1 MEFKLD
7 QFQIDAVESINKDF
21 NVLVVAPTGSGK
33 TYIAEKAIEK
43 YTKQNQKVIYTTPIK
58 ALSNQKYNDFRELNL
73 DTGLLTG
80 DRSLNPESELIVA
93 TTEILRNMIYS
104 NDKRLEKIGLI
115 VLDEVHYLADTER
128 GTTWEEIIIHAPQNI
143 KFLFLSATIR
153 NKEEF
158 HNWIVSLRGKTSL
171 IHSNIRPVPLEIS
184 LVGVNPHNEQLKII
198 KSSKDKRNNKIFK
211 FEKQYKKYKRPHLGF
226 QLDYLNLNKLTP
238 SIFFYFSRDR
248 VETKA
253 RQAATNRKKIKKA
266 EELKDIFNQVFSSLD
281 SSQFE
286 LLNLDE
292 LLWMW
297 VRGIG
302 YHHAGLAPIVKEFVE
317 YLFLNRYINFLFA
330 TETLSL
336 GLNLP
341 AKSIVIDR
349 LYKFDGIKTRLINQ
363 SEFLQLTGRAGRRG
377 IDVKGFAF
385 VNYDRNI
392 ENFWYNNL
400 FTLKSSNLKSAYSI
414 SYSSILNM
422 LNKYSLDEAVELL
435 EKSFF
440 AYQNNFN
447 TKKLENTFTSKLEV
461 LNKLNFTDKNK
472 KSLVLTDTYRDN
484 LIVGIELLD
493 AEFSK
498 DMNFYLMLICS
509 GLSTTRHE
517 YSLNDIYQDTF
528 IKFQIME
535 EKINKL
541 ESFAGVKKNISID
554 IGWFSIFN
562 EYLHSGDI
570 ESVIAKFNISVGD
583 FIRAGKEAS
592 ELSTKLYN
600 IYGINEFK
608 MISNLFNDEL
618 IQKTMR

>member
-1 MEFKLD
+1 MTFNLD
-7 QFQIDAVESINKDF
+7 KFQIQAIDSINKDF

-43 YTKQNQKVIYTTPIK
+43 YTKQNQNVIYTTPIK
-58 ALSNQKYNDFRELNL
+58 ALSNQKYNDFTNLNI

-80 DRSLNPESELIVA
+80 DRSIKPDSELIVA

-104 NDKRLEKIGLI
+104 NDERLKQIGLI
-115 VLDEVHYLADTER
+115 VLDEVHYLSDSER
-128 GTTWEEIIIHAPQNI
+128 GTTWEEIIIHAPKNI

-158 HNWIVSLRGKTSL
+158 HNWIVSLRGKTAL
-171 IHSNIRPVPLEIS
+171 VYSNVRPVPLEIS
-184 LVGVNPHNEQLKII
+184 LVGLNPHNDQLKII

-211 FEKQYKKYKRPHLGF
+211 FEKQYRKYKRPHLGF
-226 QLDYLNLNKLTP
+226 QLDYLDNKQLTP

-253 RQAATNRKKIKKA
+253 RQATTNRKKIKEA
-266 EELKDIFNQVFSSLD
+266 EEVRKLFNNVFDSLD
-281 SSQFE
+281 SVEYE

-297 VRGIG
+297 VRGVG
-302 YHHAGLAPIVKEFVE
+302 YHHAGLAPIVKEFIE
-317 YLFLNRYINFLFA
+317 YLFLNRFIKYLFA

-349 LYKFDGIKTRLINQ
+349 LYKFDGVKTRLINQ

-377 IDVKGFAF
+377 IDTKGFAF
-385 VNYDRNI
+385 INYDRNI

-400 FTLKSSNLKSAYSI
+400 FTLKSSNLNSAYSV

-422 LNKYSLDEAVELL
+422 LSKYSLNEAVELL
-435 EKSFF
+435 ENSFF

-447 TKKLENTFTSKLEV
+447 IKNLKKTFTSKLEV
-461 LNKLNFTDKNK
+461 LELLKFKDNNK
-472 KSLVLTDTYRDN
+472 KSIVLTETYRDN
-484 LIVGIELLD
+484 LIVGLELLEND
-493 AEFSK
+493 FNK
-498 DMNFYLMLICS
+498 DMNFYLMLVCS
-509 GLSTTRHE
+509 GLSTTRQVL
-517 YSLNDIYQDTF
+517 SLNDIYMDTYV
-528 IKFQIME
+528 KFQIME
-535 EKINKL
+535 EKINKM
-541 ESFAGVKKNISID
+541 ESFAGVKNTTSIE

-562 EYLHSGDI
+562 EYLHSQDI
-570 ESVIAKFNISVGD
+570 ELVLTKFNISIGD

-592 ELSTKLYN
+592 ELSTKLFN
-600 IYGINEFK
+600 IYKLKEFK
-608 MISNLFNDEL
+608 IISDMFSNEL

>member
-1 MEFKLD
+1 MTFNLD
-7 QFQIDAVESINKDF
+7 KFQIQAIDSINKDF

-43 YTKQNQKVIYTTPIK
+43 YTKQNQNVIYTTPIK
-58 ALSNQKYNDFRELNL
+58 ALSNQKYNDFTNLNI

-80 DRSLNPESELIVA
+80 DRSIKPDSELIVA

-104 NDKRLEKIGLI
+104 NDERLKQIGLI
-115 VLDEVHYLADTER
+115 VLDEVHYLSDSER
-128 GTTWEEIIIHAPQNI
+128 GTTWEEIIIHAPKNI

-158 HNWIVSLRGKTSL
+158 HNWIVSLRGKTAL
-171 IHSNIRPVPLEIS
+171 VYSNIRPVPLEIS
-184 LVGVNPHNEQLKII
+184 LVGLNPHNDQLKII

-211 FEKQYKKYKRPHLGF
+211 FEKQYRKYKRPHLGF
-226 QLDYLNLNKLTP
+226 QLDYLDNKQLTP

-253 RQAATNRKKIKKA
+253 RQATTNRKKIKEA
-266 EELKDIFNQVFSSLD
+266 EEVRKLFNNVFDSLD
-281 SSQFE
+281 SVEYE

-297 VRGIG
+297 VRGVG
-302 YHHAGLAPIVKEFVE
+302 YHHAGLAPIVKEFIE
-317 YLFLNRYINFLFA
+317 YLFLNRFIKYLFA

-349 LYKFDGIKTRLINQ
+349 LYKFDGVKTRLINQ

-377 IDVKGFAF
+377 IDTKGFAF
-385 VNYDRNI
+385 INYDRNI

-400 FTLKSSNLKSAYSI
+400 FTLKSSNLNSAYSV

-422 LNKYSLDEAVELL
+422 LSKYSLNEAVELL
-435 EKSFF
+435 ENSFF

-447 TKKLENTFTSKLEV
+447 IKSLKKTFTSKLEV
-461 LNKLNFTDKNK
+461 LELLKFKDNNK
-472 KSLVLTDTYRDN
+472 KSIVLTETYRDN
-484 LIVGIELLD
+484 LIVGLELLEN
-493 AEFSK
+493 EFNK
-498 DMNFYLMLICS
+498 DMNFYLMLVCS
-509 GLSTTRHE
+509 GLSTTRQVL
-517 YSLNDIYQDTF
+517 SLNDIYMDTYV
-528 IKFQIME
+528 KFQIME
-535 EKINKL
+535 EKINKM
-541 ESFAGVKKNISID
+541 ESFAGVKNTTSIE

-562 EYLHSGDI
+562 EYLHSQDI
-570 ESVIAKFNISVGD
+570 ELVLTKFNISIGD

-592 ELSTKLYN
+592 ELSTKLFN
-600 IYGINEFK
+600 IYKLKEFK
-608 MISNLFNDEL
+608 IISDMFSNEL

>member
-1 MEFKLD
+1 MTFNVDK
-7 QFQIDAVESINKDF
+7 FQTQAIDSINKDF

-43 YTKQNQKVIYTTPIK
+43 YTKQNQNVIYTTPIK
-58 ALSNQKYNDFRELNL
+58 ALSNQKYNDFTNLNI

-80 DRSLNPESELIVA
+80 DRSIKPDSELIVA

-104 NDKRLEKIGLI
+104 NDERLKEIGLI
-115 VLDEVHYLADTER
+115 VLDEVHYLSDSER
-128 GTTWEEIIIHAPQNI
+128 GTTWEEIIIHAPKNI

-158 HNWIVSLRGKTSL
+158 HNWIVSLRGKTAL
-171 IHSNIRPVPLEIS
+171 VYSNIRPVPLEIS
-184 LVGVNPHNEQLKII
+184 LVGLNPHNDQLKII

-211 FEKQYKKYKRPHLGF
+211 FEKQYRKYKRPHLGF
-226 QLDYLNLNKLTP
+226 QLDYLDNKQLTP

-253 RQAATNRKKIKKA
+253 RQATTNRKKIKEA
-266 EELKDIFNQVFSSLD
+266 EEVRKLFNNVFDSLD
-281 SSQFE
+281 SVEYE

-297 VRGIG
+297 VRGVG
-302 YHHAGLAPIVKEFVE
+302 YHHAGLAPIVKEFIE
-317 YLFLNRYINFLFA
+317 YLFLNRFIKYLFA

-349 LYKFDGIKTRLINQ
+349 LYKFDGVKTRLINQ

-377 IDVKGFAF
+377 IDTKGFAF
-385 VNYDRNI
+385 INYDRNI

-400 FTLKSSNLKSAYSI
+400 FTLKSSNLNSAYSV

-422 LNKYSLDEAVELL
+422 LSKYSLNEAVELL
-435 EKSFF
+435 ENSFF

-447 TKKLENTFTSKLEV
+447 IKNLKKTFTSKLEV
-461 LNKLNFTDKNK
+461 LELLKYKDNNK
-472 KSLVLTDTYRDN
+472 KSIVLTETYRDN
-484 LIVGIELLD
+484 LIVGLELLEN
-493 AEFSK
+493 EFNK
-498 DMNFYLMLICS
+498 DMNFYLMLVCS
-509 GLSTTRHE
+509 GLSTTRQVL
-517 YSLNDIYQDTF
+517 SLNDIYMDTYV
-528 IKFQIME
+528 KFQIME
-535 EKINKL
+535 EKINKM
-541 ESFAGVKKNISID
+541 ESFAGVKNTTSIE

-562 EYLHSGDI
+562 EYLHSQDI
-570 ESVIAKFNISVGD
+570 ELVLTKFNISIGD

-592 ELSTKLYN
+592 ELSTKLFN
-600 IYGINEFK
+600 IYKLKEFK
-608 MISNLFNDEL
+608 IISDMFSNEL

>member
-1 MEFKLD
+1 MTFNLD
-7 QFQIDAVESINKDF
+7 KFQIQAIDSINKDF

-43 YTKQNQKVIYTTPIK
+43 YTKQNQNVIYTTPIK
-58 ALSNQKYNDFRELNL
+58 ALSNQKYNDFTNLNI

-80 DRSLNPESELIVA
+80 DRSIKPDSELIVA

-104 NDKRLEKIGLI
+104 NDERLKQIGLI
-115 VLDEVHYLADTER
+115 VLDEVHYLSDSER
-128 GTTWEEIIIHAPQNI
+128 GTTWEEIIIHAPKNI

-158 HNWIVSLRGKTSL
+158 HNWIVSLRGKTAL
-171 IHSNIRPVPLEIS
+171 VYSNIRPVPLEIS
-184 LVGVNPHNEQLKII
+184 LVGLNPHNDQLKII

-211 FEKQYKKYKRPHLGF
+211 FEKQYRKYKRPHLGF
-226 QLDYLNLNKLTP
+226 QLDYLDNKQLTP

-253 RQAATNRKKIKKA
+253 RQATTNRKKIKEA
-266 EELKDIFNQVFSSLD
+266 EEVRKLFNNVFDSLD
-281 SSQFE
+281 SVEYE

-297 VRGIG
+297 VRGVG
-302 YHHAGLAPIVKEFVE
+302 YHHAGLAPIVKEFIE
-317 YLFLNRYINFLFA
+317 YLFLNRFIKYLFA

-349 LYKFDGIKTRLINQ
+349 LYKFDGVKTRLINQ

-377 IDVKGFAF
+377 IDTKGFAF
-385 VNYDRNI
+385 INYDRNI

-400 FTLKSSNLKSAYSI
+400 FTLKSSKLNSAYSV

-422 LNKYSLDEAVELL
+422 LSKYSLNEAVELL
-435 EKSFF
+435 ENSFF

-447 TKKLENTFTSKLEV
+447 IKNLKKTFTSKLEV
-461 LNKLNFTDKNK
+461 LELLKFKDNNK
-472 KSLVLTDTYRDN
+472 KSIVLTETYRDN
-484 LIVGIELLD
+484 LIVGLELLEN
-493 AEFSK
+493 EFNK
-498 DMNFYLMLICS
+498 DMNFYLMLVCS
-509 GLSTTRHE
+509 GLSTTRQVL
-517 YSLNDIYQDTF
+517 SLNDIYMDTYV
-528 IKFQIME
+528 KFQIME
-535 EKINKL
+535 EKINKM
-541 ESFAGVKKNISID
+541 ESFAGVKNTTSIE

-562 EYLHSGDI
+562 EYLHSQDI
-570 ESVIAKFNISVGD
+570 ELVLTKFNISIGD

-592 ELSTKLYN
+592 ELSTKLFN
-600 IYGINEFK
+600 IYKLKEFK
-608 MISNLFNDEL
+608 IISDMFSNEL

>member
-1 MEFKLD
+1 MSINLD
-7 QFQIDAVESINKDF
+7 KFQIQAIDSINKDF

-43 YTKQNQKVIYTTPIK
+43 YTKQNQNVIYTTPIK
-58 ALSNQKYNDFRELNL
+58 ALSNQKYNDFTKLNM

-80 DRSLNPESELIVA
+80 DRTIQPDSELIVA

-104 NDKRLEKIGLI
+104 NDKRLKKIGLI
-115 VLDEVHYLADTER
+115 VLDEVHYLSDSER
-128 GTTWEEIIIHAPQNI
+128 GTTWEEIIIHSPKNI

-158 HNWIVSLRGKTSL
+158 HNWIVSIRGKTTL
-171 IHSNIRPVPLEIS
+171 IYSDIRPVPLEIS
-184 LVGVNPHNEQLKII
+184 LVGLNPHNEQLKII

-226 QLDYLNLNKLTP
+226 QLDYLENKKLTP

-253 RQAATNRKKIKKA
+253 RQATTNRKKIKEA
-266 EELKDIFNQVFSSLD
+266 NEVRDLFDNVFNSLD
-281 SSQFE
+281 SIQYE

-297 VRGIG
+297 VRGVG
-302 YHHAGLAPIVKEFVE
+302 YHHAGLAPIVKEFIE
-317 YLFLNRYINFLFA
+317 YLFLNRYIKYLFA

-349 LYKFDGIKTRLINQ
+349 LYKFDGVKTRLINQ

-377 IDVKGFAF
+377 IDTKGFAF

-400 FTLKSSNLKSAYSI
+400 FTLKSSNLNSAYSV

-422 LNKYSLDEAVELL
+422 ISKYSLNEAIELL
-435 EKSFF
+435 ENSFF

-447 TKKLENTFTSKLEV
+447 IKNLKKTFTSKLEV
-461 LNKLNFTDKNK
+461 LELLNFKNNNK
-472 KSLVLTDTYRDN
+472 KSIVLTETYRDK
-484 LIVGIELLD
+484 LIVGLELLEND
-493 AEFSK
+493 FTK
-498 DMNFYLMLICS
+498 DMNFYLMLVCS
-509 GLSTTRHE
+509 GLSTTRHDL
-517 YSLNDIYQDTF
+517 SLNDIYLDTY

-535 EKINKL
+535 EKINKM
-541 ESFAGVKKNISID
+541 ESFAGVKKVTSIE

-562 EYLHSGDI
+562 EYLHSEDI
-570 ESVIAKFNISVGD
+570 ELVLSKFNISIGD

-592 ELSTKLYN
+592 ELSTKLFN
-600 IYGINEFK
+600 IYKFKEFK
-608 MISNLFNDEL
+608 IISDMFNNEL

>member
-1 MEFKLD
+1 MTFNLD
-7 QFQIDAVESINKDF
+7 KFQTQAIDSINKDF

-43 YTKQNQKVIYTTPIK
+43 YTKQNQNVIYTTPIK
-58 ALSNQKYNDFRELNL
+58 ALSNQKYNDFTNLNI

-80 DRSLNPESELIVA
+80 DRSIKPDSELIVA

-104 NDKRLEKIGLI
+104 NDERLKQIGLI
-115 VLDEVHYLADTER
+115 VLDEVHYLSDSER
-128 GTTWEEIIIHAPQNI
+128 GTTWEEIIIHAPKNI

-158 HNWIVSLRGKTSL
+158 HNWIVSLRGKTAL
-171 IHSNIRPVPLEIS
+171 VYSNIRPVPLEIS
-184 LVGVNPHNEQLKII
+184 LVGLNPHNDQLKII

-211 FEKQYKKYKRPHLGF
+211 FEKQYRKYKRPHLGF
-226 QLDYLNLNKLTP
+226 QLDYLDNKQLTP

-253 RQAATNRKKIKKA
+253 RQATTNRKKIKEA
-266 EELKDIFNQVFSSLD
+266 EEVRKLFNNVFDSLD
-281 SSQFE
+281 SVEYE

-297 VRGIG
+297 VRGVG
-302 YHHAGLAPIVKEFVE
+302 YHHAGLAPIVKEFIE
-317 YLFLNRYINFLFA
+317 YLFLNRFIKYLFA

-349 LYKFDGIKTRLINQ
+349 LYKFDGVKTRLINQ

-377 IDVKGFAF
+377 IDTKGFAF
-385 VNYDRNI
+385 INYDRNI

-400 FTLKSSNLKSAYSI
+400 FTLKSSNLNSAYSV

-422 LNKYSLDEAVELL
+422 LSKYSLNEAVELS
-435 EKSFF
+435 ENSFF

-447 TKKLENTFTSKLEV
+447 IKNLKKTFTSKLEV
-461 LNKLNFTDKNK
+461 LELLKFKDNNK
-472 KSLVLTDTYRDN
+472 KSIVLTETYRDN
-484 LIVGIELLD
+484 LIVGLELLEN
-493 AEFSK
+493 EFNK
-498 DMNFYLMLICS
+498 DMNFYLMLVCS
-509 GLSTTRHE
+509 GLSTTRQVL
-517 YSLNDIYQDTF
+517 SLNDIYMDTYV
-528 IKFQIME
+528 KFQIME
-535 EKINKL
+535 EKINKM
-541 ESFAGVKKNISID
+541 ESFAGVKNTTSIE

-562 EYLHSGDI
+562 EYLHSQDI
-570 ESVIAKFNISVGD
+570 ELVLTKFNISIGD

-592 ELSTKLYN
+592 ELSTKLFN
-600 IYGINEFK
+600 IYKLKEFK
-608 MISNLFNDEL
+608 IISDMFSNEL

>member
-1 MEFKLD
+1 MTFNLD
-7 QFQIDAVESINKDF
+7 KFQTQAIDSINKDF

-43 YTKQNQKVIYTTPIK
+43 YTKQNQNVIYTTPIK
-58 ALSNQKYNDFRELNL
+58 ALSNQKYNDFTNLNI

-80 DRSLNPESELIVA
+80 DRSIKPDSELIVA

-104 NDKRLEKIGLI
+104 NDERLKQIGLI
-115 VLDEVHYLADTER
+115 VLDEVHYLSDSER
-128 GTTWEEIIIHAPQNI
+128 GTTWEEIIIHAPKNI

-158 HNWIVSLRGKTSL
+158 HNWIVSLRGKTAL
-171 IHSNIRPVPLEIS
+171 VYSNIRPVPLEIS
-184 LVGVNPHNEQLKII
+184 LVGLNPHNDQLKII

-211 FEKQYKKYKRPHLGF
+211 FEKQYRKYKRPHLGF
-226 QLDYLNLNKLTP
+226 QLDYLDNKQLTP

-253 RQAATNRKKIKKA
+253 RQATTNRKKIKEA
-266 EELKDIFNQVFSSLD
+266 EEVRKLFNNVFDSLD
-281 SSQFE
+281 SVEYE

-297 VRGIG
+297 VRGVG
-302 YHHAGLAPIVKEFVE
+302 YHHAGLAPIVKEFIE
-317 YLFLNRYINFLFA
+317 YLFLNRFIKYLFA

-349 LYKFDGIKTRLINQ
+349 LYKFDGVKTRLINQ

-377 IDVKGFAF
+377 IDTKGFAF
-385 VNYDRNI
+385 INYDRNI

-400 FTLKSSNLKSAYSI
+400 FTLKSSNLNSAYSV

-422 LNKYSLDEAVELL
+422 LSKYSLNEAVELL
-435 EKSFF
+435 ENSFF

-447 TKKLENTFTSKLEV
+447 IKNLKKTFTSKLEV
-461 LNKLNFTDKNK
+461 LELLKFKDNNK
-472 KSLVLTDTYRDN
+472 KSIVLTETYRDN
-484 LIVGIELLD
+484 LIVGLELLEN
-493 AEFSK
+493 EFNK
-498 DMNFYLMLICS
+498 DMNFYLMLVCS
-509 GLSTTRHE
+509 GLSTTRQIL
-517 YSLNDIYQDTF
+517 SLNDIYMDTYV
-528 IKFQIME
+528 KFQIME
-535 EKINKL
+535 EKINKM
-541 ESFAGVKKNISID
+541 ESFAGVKNTTSIE

-562 EYLHSGDI
+562 EYLHSQDI
-570 ESVIAKFNISVGD
+570 ELVLTKFNISIGD

-592 ELSTKLYN
+592 ELSTKLFN
-600 IYGINEFK
+600 IYKLKEFK
-608 MISNLFNDEL
+608 IISDMFSNEL

>member
-266 EELKDIFNQVFSSLD
+266 EELRDIFNQVFSSLD
-281 SSQFE
+281 SSQYE

-541 ESFAGVKKNISID
+541 ESFAGVKKNISVD

-618 IQKTMR
+618 IQKTMK

>member
-1 MEFKLD
+1 MTFNLD
-7 QFQIDAVESINKDF
+7 KFQTQAIDSINKDF

-43 YTKQNQKVIYTTPIK
+43 YTKQNQNVIYTTPIK
-58 ALSNQKYNDFRELNL
+58 ALSNQKYNDFTKLNIE
-73 DTGLLTG
+73 TGLLTG
-80 DRSLNPESELIVA
+80 DRSIKPDSELIVA

-104 NDKRLEKIGLI
+104 NDERLKQIGLI
-115 VLDEVHYLADTER
+115 VLDEVHYLSDSER
-128 GTTWEEIIIHAPQNI
+128 GTTWEEIIIHAPKNI

-158 HNWIVSLRGKTSL
+158 HNWIVSLRGKTAL
-171 IHSNIRPVPLEIS
+171 VYSNVRPVPLEIS
-184 LVGVNPHNEQLKII
+184 LVGLNPHNDQLKII

-211 FEKQYKKYKRPHLGF
+211 FEKQYRKYKRPHLGF
-226 QLDYLNLNKLTP
+226 QLDYLDNKQLTP

-253 RQAATNRKKIKKA
+253 RQATTNRKKIKEA
-266 EELKDIFNQVFSSLD
+266 EEVRKLFNNVFDSLD
-281 SSQFE
+281 SVEYE

-297 VRGIG
+297 VRGVG
-302 YHHAGLAPIVKEFVE
+302 YHHAGLAPIVKEFIE
-317 YLFLNRYINFLFA
+317 YLFLNRFIKYLFA

-349 LYKFDGIKTRLINQ
+349 LYKFDGVKTRLINQ

-377 IDVKGFAF
+377 IDTKGFAF
-385 VNYDRNI
+385 INYDRNI

-400 FTLKSSNLKSAYSI
+400 FTLKSSNLNSAYSV

-422 LNKYSLDEAVELL
+422 LSKYSLNEAVELL
-435 EKSFF
+435 ENSFF

-447 TKKLENTFTSKLEV
+447 IKNLKKTFTSKLEV
-461 LNKLNFTDKNK
+461 LELLKFKGNNK
-472 KSLVLTDTYRDN
+472 KSIVLTETYRDN
-484 LIVGIELLD
+484 LIVGLELLEN
-493 AEFSK
+493 EFNK
-498 DMNFYLMLICS
+498 DMNFYLMLVCS
-509 GLSTTRHE
+509 GLSTTRQVL
-517 YSLNDIYQDTF
+517 SLNDIYMDTYV
-528 IKFQIME
+528 KFQIME
-535 EKINKL
+535 EKINKM
-541 ESFAGVKKNISID
+541 ESFAGVKNTTSIE

-562 EYLHSGDI
+562 EYLHSQDI
-570 ESVIAKFNISVGD
+570 ELVLTKFNISIGD

-592 ELSTKLYN
+592 ELSTKLFN
-600 IYGINEFK
+600 IYKLKEFK
-608 MISNLFNDEL
+608 IISDMFNNEL

>member
-1 MEFKLD
+1 VTFNLD
-7 QFQIDAVESINKDF
+7 KFQTQAIDSINKDF

-43 YTKQNQKVIYTTPIK
+43 YTKQNQNVIYTTPIK
-58 ALSNQKYNDFRELNL
+58 ALSNQKYNDFTNLNI

-80 DRSLNPESELIVA
+80 DRSIKPDSELIVA

-104 NDKRLEKIGLI
+104 NDERLKQIGLI
-115 VLDEVHYLADTER
+115 VLDEVHYLSDSER
-128 GTTWEEIIIHAPQNI
+128 GTTWEEIIIHAPKNI

-158 HNWIVSLRGKTSL
+158 HNWIVSLRGKTAL
-171 IHSNIRPVPLEIS
+171 VYSNIRPVPLEIS
-184 LVGVNPHNEQLKII
+184 LVGLNPHNDQLKII

-211 FEKQYKKYKRPHLGF
+211 FEKQYRKYKRPHLGF
-226 QLDYLNLNKLTP
+226 QLDYLDNKQLTP

-253 RQAATNRKKIKKA
+253 RQATTNRKKIKEA
-266 EELKDIFNQVFSSLD
+266 EEVRKLFNNVFDSLD
-281 SSQFE
+281 SVEYE

-297 VRGIG
+297 VRGVG
-302 YHHAGLAPIVKEFVE
+302 YHHAGLAPIVKEFIE
-317 YLFLNRYINFLFA
+317 YLFLNRFIKYLFA

-349 LYKFDGIKTRLINQ
+349 LYKFDGVKTRLINQ

-377 IDVKGFAF
+377 IDTKGFAF
-385 VNYDRNI
+385 INYDRNI

-400 FTLKSSNLKSAYSI
+400 FTLKSSNLNSAYSV

-422 LNKYSLDEAVELL
+422 LSKYSLNEAVELL
-435 EKSFF
+435 ENSFF

-447 TKKLENTFTSKLEV
+447 IKNLKKTFTSKLEV
-461 LNKLNFTDKNK
+461 LELLKFKDNNK
-472 KSLVLTDTYRDN
+472 KSIVLTETYRDN
-484 LIVGIELLD
+484 LIVGLELLEN
-493 AEFSK
+493 EFNK
-498 DMNFYLMLICS
+498 DMNFYLMLVCS
-509 GLSTTRHE
+509 GLSTTRQVL
-517 YSLNDIYQDTF
+517 SLNDIYMDTYV
-528 IKFQIME
+528 KFQIME
-535 EKINKL
+535 EKINKM
-541 ESFAGVKKNISID
+541 ESFAGVKNTTSIE

-562 EYLHSGDI
+562 EYLHSQDI
-570 ESVIAKFNISVGD
+570 ELVLTKFNISIGD

-592 ELSTKLYN
+592 ELSTKLFN
-600 IYGINEFK
+600 IYKLKEFK
-608 MISNLFNDEL
+608 IISDMFSNEL

>member
-1 MEFKLD
+1 MTFNLD
-7 QFQIDAVESINKDF
+7 KFQIQAIDSINKDF

-43 YTKQNQKVIYTTPIK
+43 YTKQNQNVIYTTPIK
-58 ALSNQKYNDFRELNL
+58 ALSNQKYNDFTNLNI

-80 DRSLNPESELIVA
+80 DRSIKPDSELIVA

-104 NDKRLEKIGLI
+104 NDERLKQIGLI
-115 VLDEVHYLADTER
+115 VLDEVHYLSDSER
-128 GTTWEEIIIHAPQNI
+128 GTTWEEIIIHAPKNI

-158 HNWIVSLRGKTSL
+158 HNWIVSLRGKTAL
-171 IHSNIRPVPLEIS
+171 VYSNIRPVPLEIS
-184 LVGVNPHNEQLKII
+184 LVGLNPHNDQLKII

-211 FEKQYKKYKRPHLGF
+211 FEKQYRKYKRPHLGF
-226 QLDYLNLNKLTP
+226 QLDYLDNKQLTP

-253 RQAATNRKKIKKA
+253 RQATTNRKKIKEA
-266 EELKDIFNQVFSSLD
+266 EEVRKLFNNVFDSLD
-281 SSQFE
+281 SVAYE

-297 VRGIG
+297 VRGVG
-302 YHHAGLAPIVKEFVE
+302 YHHAGLAPIVKEFIE
-317 YLFLNRYINFLFA
+317 YLFLNRFIKYLFA

-349 LYKFDGIKTRLINQ
+349 LYKFDGVKTRLINQ

-377 IDVKGFAF
+377 IDTKGFAF
-385 VNYDRNI
+385 INYDRNI

-400 FTLKSSNLKSAYSI
+400 FTLKSSNLNSAYSV

-422 LNKYSLDEAVELL
+422 LSKYSLNEAVELL
-435 EKSFF
+435 ENSFF
-440 AYQNNFN
+440 AYQNNLN
-447 TKKLENTFTSKLEV
+447 IKNLKKTFTSKLEV
-461 LNKLNFTDKNK
+461 LELLKFKDNNK
-472 KSLVLTDTYRDN
+472 KSIVLTETYRDN
-484 LIVGIELLD
+484 LIVGLELLEN
-493 AEFSK
+493 EFNK
-498 DMNFYLMLICS
+498 DMNFYLMLVCS
-509 GLSTTRHE
+509 GLSTTRQVL
-517 YSLNDIYQDTF
+517 SLNDIYMDTYV
-528 IKFQIME
+528 KFQIME
-535 EKINKL
+535 EKINKM
-541 ESFAGVKKNISID
+541 ESFAGVKNTTSIE

-562 EYLHSGDI
+562 EYLHSQDI
-570 ESVIAKFNISVGD
+570 ELVLTKFNISIGD

-592 ELSTKLYN
+592 ELSTKLFN
-600 IYGINEFK
+600 IYKLKEFK
-608 MISNLFNDEL
+608 IISDMFSNEL

>member
-1 MEFKLD
+1 MTFNLD
-7 QFQIDAVESINKDF
+7 KFQIQAIDSINKDF

-43 YTKQNQKVIYTTPIK
+43 YTKQNQNVIYTTPIK
-58 ALSNQKYNDFRELNL
+58 ALSNQKYNDFTNLNI

-80 DRSLNPESELIVA
+80 DRTLKPDSELIVA

-104 NDKRLEKIGLI
+104 NDERLKQIGLI
-115 VLDEVHYLADTER
+115 VLDEVHYLSDSER
-128 GTTWEEIIIHAPQNI
+128 GTTWEEIIIHAPKNI

-158 HNWIVSLRGKTSL
+158 HNWIVSLRGKTDL
-171 IHSNIRPVPLEIS
+171 VHSNIRPVPLEIS
-184 LVGVNPHNEQLKII
+184 LVGLSPHNEQLKII

-211 FEKQYKKYKRPHLGF
+211 FEKQYRRYKRPHLGF
-226 QLDYLNLNKLTP
+226 QLDYLDNKQLTP

-253 RQAATNRKKIKKA
+253 RQATTNRKKLKEA
-266 EELKDIFNQVFSSLD
+266 EEVRKLFNNVFDSLD
-281 SSQFE
+281 SVEYE

-297 VRGIG
+297 VRGVG
-302 YHHAGLAPIVKEFVE
+302 YHHAGLAPIVKEFIE
-317 YLFLNRYINFLFA
+317 YLFLNRFIKYLFA

-349 LYKFDGIKTRLINQ
+349 LYKFDGVKTRLINQ

-377 IDVKGFAF
+377 IDTKGFAF
-385 VNYDRNI
+385 INYDRNI

-400 FTLKSSNLKSAYSI
+400 FTLKSSNLNSAYSV

-422 LNKYSLDEAVELL
+422 LSKYSLNEAIELL

-447 TKKLENTFTSKLEV
+447 IKNLKKTFTSKLEV
-461 LNKLNFTDKNK
+461 LELLNF
-472 KSLVLTDTYRDN
+472 
-484 LIVGIELLD
+484 
-493 AEFSK
+493 
-498 DMNFYLMLICS
+498 
-509 GLSTTRHE
+509 
-517 YSLNDIYQDTF
+517 
-528 IKFQIME
+528 
-535 EKINKL
+535 
-541 ESFAGVKKNISID
+541 
-554 IGWFSIFN
+554 
-562 EYLHSGDI
+562 
-570 ESVIAKFNISVGD
+570 
-583 FIRAGKEAS
+583 
-592 ELSTKLYN
+592 
-600 IYGINEFK
+600 
-608 MISNLFNDEL
+608 
-618 IQKTMR
+618 

>member
-1 MEFKLD
+1 MTFNLD
-7 QFQIDAVESINKDF
+7 KFQTQAIDSINKDF

-43 YTKQNQKVIYTTPIK
+43 YTKQNQNVIYTTPIK
-58 ALSNQKYNDFRELNL
+58 ALSNQKYNDFTKLNI

-80 DRSLNPESELIVA
+80 DRSIKPDSELIVA

-104 NDKRLEKIGLI
+104 NDERLKQIGLI
-115 VLDEVHYLADTER
+115 VLDEVHYLSDSER
-128 GTTWEEIIIHAPQNI
+128 GTTWEEIIIHAPKNI

-158 HNWIVSLRGKTSL
+158 HNWIVSLRGKTAL
-171 IHSNIRPVPLEIS
+171 VYSNIRPVPLEIS
-184 LVGVNPHNEQLKII
+184 LVGLNPHNDQLKII

-211 FEKQYKKYKRPHLGF
+211 FEKQYRKYKRPHLGF
-226 QLDYLNLNKLTP
+226 QLDYLDNKQLTP

-253 RQAATNRKKIKKA
+253 RQATTNRKKIKEA
-266 EELKDIFNQVFSSLD
+266 EEVRKLFNNVFDSLD
-281 SSQFE
+281 SVEYE

-297 VRGIG
+297 VRGVG
-302 YHHAGLAPIVKEFVE
+302 YHHAGLAPIVKEFIE
-317 YLFLNRYINFLFA
+317 YLFLNRFIKYLFA

-349 LYKFDGIKTRLINQ
+349 LYKFDGVKTRLINQ

-377 IDVKGFAF
+377 IDTKGFAF
-385 VNYDRNI
+385 INYDRNI

-400 FTLKSSNLKSAYSI
+400 FTLKSSNLNSAYSV

-422 LNKYSLDEAVELL
+422 LSKYSLNEAVELL
-435 EKSFF
+435 ENSFF

-447 TKKLENTFTSKLEV
+447 IKNLKKTFTSKLEV
-461 LNKLNFTDKNK
+461 LELLKFKDNNK
-472 KSLVLTDTYRDN
+472 KSIVLTETYRDN
-484 LIVGIELLD
+484 LIVGLELLEN
-493 AEFSK
+493 EFNK
-498 DMNFYLMLICS
+498 DMNFYLMLVCS
-509 GLSTTRHE
+509 GLSTTRQVL
-517 YSLNDIYQDTF
+517 SLNDIYMDTYV
-528 IKFQIME
+528 KFQIME
-535 EKINKL
+535 EKINKM
-541 ESFAGVKKNISID
+541 ESFAGVKNTTSIE

-562 EYLHSGDI
+562 EYLHSQDI
-570 ESVIAKFNISVGD
+570 ELVLTKFNISIGD

-592 ELSTKLYN
+592 ELSTKLFN
-600 IYGINEFK
+600 IYKLKEFK
-608 MISNLFNDEL
+608 IISDMFSNEL

>member
-1 MEFKLD
+1 MTFNLD
-7 QFQIDAVESINKDF
+7 KFQIQAIDSINKDF

-43 YTKQNQKVIYTTPIK
+43 YTKQNQNVIYTTPIK
-58 ALSNQKYNDFRELNL
+58 ALSNQKYNDFTNLNI

-80 DRSLNPESELIVA
+80 DRSIKPDSELIVA

-104 NDKRLEKIGLI
+104 NDERLKQIGLI
-115 VLDEVHYLADTER
+115 VLDEVHYLSDSER
-128 GTTWEEIIIHAPQNI
+128 GTTWEEIIIHAPKNI

-158 HNWIVSLRGKTSL
+158 HNWIVSLRGKTAL
-171 IHSNIRPVPLEIS
+171 VYSNIRPVPLEIS
-184 LVGVNPHNEQLKII
+184 LVGLNPHNDQLKII

-211 FEKQYKKYKRPHLGF
+211 FEKQYRKYKRPHLGF
-226 QLDYLNLNKLTP
+226 QLDYLDNKQLTP

-253 RQAATNRKKIKKA
+253 RQATTNRKKIKEA
-266 EELKDIFNQVFSSLD
+266 EEVRKLFNNVFDSLD
-281 SSQFE
+281 SVEYE

-297 VRGIG
+297 VRGVG
-302 YHHAGLAPIVKEFVE
+302 YHHAGLAPIVKEFIE
-317 YLFLNRYINFLFA
+317 YLFLNRFIKYLFA

-341 AKSIVIDR
+341 AKSIVIDK
-349 LYKFDGIKTRLINQ
+349 LYKFDGLKTRLINQ

-377 IDVKGFAF
+377 IDTKGFAF
-385 VNYDRNI
+385 INYDRNI

-400 FTLKSSNLKSAYSI
+400 FTLKSSNLNSAYSV

-422 LNKYSLDEAVELL
+422 LSKYSLNEAVELL
-435 EKSFF
+435 ENSFF

-447 TKKLENTFTSKLEV
+447 IKNLKKTFTSKLEV
-461 LNKLNFTDKNK
+461 LELLKFKDNNK
-472 KSLVLTDTYRDN
+472 KSIVLTETYRDN
-484 LIVGIELLD
+484 LIVGLELLEN
-493 AEFSK
+493 EFNK
-498 DMNFYLMLICS
+498 DMNFYLMLVCS
-509 GLSTTRHE
+509 GLSTTRQVL
-517 YSLNDIYQDTF
+517 SLNDIYMDTYV
-528 IKFQIME
+528 KFQIME
-535 EKINKL
+535 EKINKM
-541 ESFAGVKKNISID
+541 ESFAGVKNTTSIE

-562 EYLHSGDI
+562 EYLHSQDI
-570 ESVIAKFNISVGD
+570 ELVLTKFNISIGD

-592 ELSTKLYN
+592 ELSTKLFN
-600 IYGINEFK
+600 IYKLKEFK
-608 MISNLFNDEL
+608 IISDMFSNEL